1 MATRREIFAQPI
13 PQNPPLDGPVLLK
26 DGRPAYLRR
35 ASADDLPALVSFLQ
49 RVSDH
54 SMAYRFFGN
63 IPRGPQVAER
73 LIAPEVQG
81 TGLSLVVTVGEGER
95 AKIVGVGSY
104 ERIGDH
110 PVAEVAFLV
119 EDQFQGRGIGM
130 LLLER
135 LAMGAEDEGLE
146 RLEAVVMPEN
156 QRMLRIFTDSG
167 YEIDREFEGGDILIT
182 FSIEPTRTSVERYE
196 ARDRVAT
203 VASLIPFFHPRSV
216 AVIGASRD
224 PDQIGH
230 RVVYNLVRSRFHG
243 PVYPV
248 NPRAEVIASM
258 PAYPSV
264 LAVPHDI
271 DLAIV
276 AVPPDEVLG
285 VVDECAEKG
294 IRGLIVLTAGFAE
307 SGPEGKELQERLV
320 TKVRANG
327 MRLIGPNCL
336 GLINT
341 ADEVRLHGTFV
352 DVWPRPGRVAMSSQS
367 GALGLAVLEYASDLG
382 LGFSSFA
389 GIGNKAD
396 VSGNDLLLYWE
407 EDPRTDVI
415 LLYLESFGNPRRFA
429 NLARRI
435 GRKKPILAVKGGR
448 TRAGQRAAGSHTAA
462 AAADDAIVEAFFA
475 QTGVIRCDTLEE
487 MFDVAL
493 LLAYQPLPKGPRVAV
508 LSNSG
513 GPATLCADA
522 CEANGLELPTLEPAD
537 RKRLMQALPRLSAVA
552 NPIDMTAFATADEY
566 RRALSILL
574 QASYLDAVIVMF
586 TPIGTADTEDVAQ
599 AVVEAVAERP
609 GKPVLANF
617 MGVRGTTQR
626 LRWEGG
632 LIPAYSFPEA
642 AARALG
648 QATKYAAWRERPRS
662 GVVVDFAD
670 IEWDAVETLIAAGA
684 RAPGGWL
691 ERPQVGDLLAALGI
705 PTAPTRVVR
714 DEDEAARAAE
724 EVGYPAVLRA
734 QREPSLDGA
743 HRADVYINL
752 ENAEDVRRAFGSLRR
767 RQHVADGGQ
776 PAALVQP
783 MVPHGVD
790 VMIRVTEEAGF
801 GPVVAL
807 GLPAGGLGLVRDP
820 IYGIMPFSQ
829 ADAEEV
835 VRSLRQ
841 RFTEATGGAD
851 FSLDLG
857 ALEEVLLRLSRLVH
871 EFPQLAVVELWPLR
885 VHSQGRGCALLD
897 ARVRIVG

>member
-1 MATRREIFAQPI
+1 MPNRREIYARPI

-35 ASADDLPALVSFLQ
+35 ASADDLAALGSFLQ

-63 IPRGPQVAER
+63 TPRGPQVAER

-104 ERIGDH
+104 ERAEDR

-230 RVVYNLVRSRFHG
+230 RVVYNLVRSRFNG

-248 NPRAEVIASM
+248 NPRAEVIASI

-264 LAVPHDI
+264 LQVPHDI

-307 SGPEGKELQERLV
+307 SGDEGRELQQKLV

-341 ADEVRLHGTFV
+341 AQDVRLHGTFV
-352 DVWPRPGRVAMSSQS
+352 DGWPQTGRVAMSSQS
-367 GALGLAVLEYASDLG
+367 GALGLAVLEYAGDLG

-396 VSGNDLLLYWE
+396 VSGNDLLQYWE
-407 EDPRTDVI
+407 EDPQTDVI

-462 AAADDAIVEAFFA
+462 AAANDAVVEAFFA
-475 QTGVIRCDTLEE
+475 QTGVVRCDTLEE
-487 MFDVAL
+487 MFDLAI
-493 LLAYQPLPKGPRVAV
+493 LLANQPLPVGPRVAV

-513 GPATLCADA
+513 GPAILCADA
-522 CEANGLELPTLEPAD
+522 CEANGLELPTIEPAD
-537 RKRLMQALPRLSAVA
+537 RERLMEALPRLSAVG
-552 NPIDMTAFATADEY
+552 NPIDMTSFATADEY
-566 RRALSILL
+566 RQALRILL
-574 QASYLDAVIVMF
+574 QADYLDAIIVMF
-586 TPIGTADTEDVAQ
+586 TPIGTADTSEVAR
-599 AVVEAVAERP
+599 AVVESVAERP

-617 MGVRGTTQR
+617 MGVRGTAQR
-626 LRWEGG
+626 LQWPGG
-632 LIPAYSFPEA
+632 MIPSYGFPEA

-648 QATKYAAWRERPRS
+648 QAAKYAQWRSRRRS
-662 GVVVDFAD
+662 GVVDFVD
-670 IEWDAVETLIAAGA
+670 IEWDAVEKIVATAARTA
-684 RAPGGWL
+684 DGWL
-691 ERPQVGDLLAALGI
+691 ERQTVGTLLSALRLPAV
-705 PTAPTRVVR
+705 PTFVVHT
-714 DEDEAARAAE
+714 EEEAADAAE
-724 EVGYPAVLRA
+724 KVGYPVVLRA
-734 QREPSLDGA
+734 FHAPE
-743 HRADVYINL
+743 RAGERRSDVYINL
-752 ENAEDVRRAFGSLRR
+752 DGVEDVQRAFKSLCRR
-767 RQHVADGGQ
+767 LQEAGEER

-783 MVPHGVD
+783 MVPQGVD
-790 VMIRVTEEAGF
+790 VVIRVTEEAGF

-807 GLPAGGLGLVRDP
+807 GLPASSFGLVRDP
-820 IYGIMPFSQ
+820 LYGIMPFAQ
-829 ADAEEV
+829 ADAEEMV
-835 VRSLRQ
+835 HSLKQ
-841 RFTEATGGAD
+841 RLVEGAGGVD
-851 FSLDLG
+851 FNLDFG
-857 ALEEVLLRLSRLVH
+857 ALEDVLLRLSRLVH
-871 EFPQLAVVELWPLR
+871 EFPQVAAVELGPLR
-885 VHSQGRGCALLD
+885 IHPQGRGCALLD
-897 ARVRIVG
+897 ARVRILG

>member
-1 MATRREIFAQPI
+1 MPNRREIYARPI

-35 ASADDLPALVSFLQ
+35 ASADDLAALGSFLQ

-63 IPRGPQVAER
+63 TPRGPQVAER
-73 LIAPEVQG
+73 LIAPEVHG

-104 ERIGDH
+104 ERAEDR

-224 PDQIGH
+224 ADQIGH
-230 RVVYNLVRSRFHG
+230 RVVYNLVRSRFNG

-248 NPRAEVIASM
+248 NPRAEVIASI

-264 LAVPHDI
+264 LQVPHDI

-307 SGPEGKELQERLV
+307 SGDEGRELQQKLV

-341 ADEVRLHGTFV
+341 AQDVRLHGTFV
-352 DVWPRPGRVAMSSQS
+352 DGWPQTGRVAMSSQS
-367 GALGLAVLEYASDLG
+367 GALGLAVLEYAGDLG

-396 VSGNDLLLYWE
+396 VSGNDLLQYWE
-407 EDPRTDVI
+407 EDPQTDVI

-462 AAADDAIVEAFFA
+462 AAATDAVVEAFFA
-475 QTGVIRCDTLEE
+475 QTGVVRCDTLEE
-487 MFDVAL
+487 MFDLAI
-493 LLAYQPLPKGPRVAV
+493 LLANQPLPVGPRVAV

-513 GPATLCADA
+513 GPAILCADA
-522 CEANGLELPTLEPAD
+522 CEANGLELPTIEPAD
-537 RKRLMQALPRLSAVA
+537 RERLMEALPRLSAVG
-552 NPIDMTAFATADEY
+552 NPIDMTSFATADEY
-566 RRALSILL
+566 RQALRILL
-574 QASYLDAVIVMF
+574 QADYLDAIIVMF
-586 TPIGTADTEDVAQ
+586 TPIGTADTSEVAR
-599 AVVEAVAERP
+599 AVVESVAERP

-617 MGVRGTTQR
+617 MGVRGTAQR
-626 LRWEGG
+626 LQWPGG
-632 LIPAYSFPEA
+632 MIPSYGFPEA

-648 QATKYAAWRERPRS
+648 QAAKYAQWRSRRRS
-662 GVVVDFAD
+662 GVVDFVD
-670 IEWDAVETLIAAGA
+670 IEWDAVEKIVATAARTA
-684 RAPGGWL
+684 DGWL
-691 ERPQVGDLLAALGI
+691 ERQTVGTLLSALRLPAV
-705 PTAPTRVVR
+705 PTFVVHT
-714 DEDEAARAAE
+714 EEEAADAAE
-724 EVGYPAVLRA
+724 KVGYPVVLRA
-734 QREPSLDGA
+734 FHAPE
-743 HRADVYINL
+743 RAGERRSDVYINL
-752 ENAEDVRRAFGSLRR
+752 DGVEDVQRAFKSLCRR
-767 RQHVADGGQ
+767 LQEAGEER

-783 MVPHGVD
+783 MVPQGVD
-790 VMIRVTEEAGF
+790 VVIRVTEEAGF

-807 GLPAGGLGLVRDP
+807 GLPASSFGLVRDP
-820 IYGIMPFSQ
+820 LYGIMPFAQ
-829 ADAEEV
+829 ADAEEMV
-835 VRSLRQ
+835 HSLKQ
-841 RFTEATGGAD
+841 RLVEGAGGVD
-851 FSLDLG
+851 FNLDFG
-857 ALEEVLLRLSRLVH
+857 ALEDVLLRLSRLVH
-871 EFPQLAVVELWPLR
+871 EFPQVAAVELGPLR
-885 VHSQGRGCALLD
+885 IHPQGRGCALLD
-897 ARVRIVG
+897 ARVRILG

>member
-1 MATRREIFAQPI
+1 MPNRREIYARPI

-35 ASADDLPALVSFLQ
+35 ASADDQAALGSFLQ

-63 IPRGPQVAER
+63 TPRGPQVAER
-73 LIAPEVQG
+73 LIAPEVHG

-104 ERIGDH
+104 ERAEDR

-230 RVVYNLVRSRFHG
+230 RVVYNLVRSRFNG

-248 NPRAEVIASM
+248 NPRAEVIASI

-264 LAVPHDI
+264 LQVPHDI

-307 SGPEGKELQERLV
+307 SGDEGRELQQKLV

-336 GLINT
+336 GLVNT
-341 ADEVRLHGTFV
+341 AQDVRLHGTFV
-352 DVWPRPGRVAMSSQS
+352 DGWPQTGRVAMSSQS
-367 GALGLAVLEYASDLG
+367 GALGLAVLEYAGDLG

-396 VSGNDLLLYWE
+396 VSGNDLLQYWE
-407 EDPRTDVI
+407 EDPQTDVI

-462 AAADDAIVEAFFA
+462 AAANDAVVEAFFA
-475 QTGVIRCDTLEE
+475 QTGVVRCDTLEE
-487 MFDVAL
+487 MFDLAI
-493 LLAYQPLPKGPRVAV
+493 LLANQPLPAGPRVAV

-513 GPATLCADA
+513 GPAILCADA
-522 CEANGLELPTLEPAD
+522 CEANGLELPTIEPAD
-537 RKRLMQALPRLSAVA
+537 RERLMEALPRLSAVG
-552 NPIDMTAFATADEY
+552 NPIDMTSFATADEY
-566 RRALSILL
+566 RQALRILL
-574 QASYLDAVIVMF
+574 QADYLDAIIVMF
-586 TPIGTADTEDVAQ
+586 TPIGTADTSEVAR
-599 AVVEAVAERP
+599 AVVESVAERP

-617 MGVRGTTQR
+617 MGVRGTAQR
-626 LRWEGG
+626 LQWPGG
-632 LIPAYSFPEA
+632 MIPSYGFPEA

-648 QATKYAAWRERPRS
+648 QAAKYAQWRSRRRS
-662 GVVVDFAD
+662 GVVDFVD
-670 IEWDAVETLIAAGA
+670 IEWDAVEKIVATAARTA
-684 RAPGGWL
+684 DGWL
-691 ERPQVGDLLAALGI
+691 ERQTVGTLLSALRLPAV
-705 PTAPTRVVR
+705 PTFVVHT
-714 DEDEAARAAE
+714 EEEAADAAE
-724 EVGYPAVLRA
+724 KVGYPVVLRA
-734 QREPSLDGA
+734 FHAPE
-743 HRADVYINL
+743 RAGERRSDVYINL
-752 ENAEDVRRAFGSLRR
+752 DGVEDVQRAFKSLCRR
-767 RQHVADGGQ
+767 LQEAGEER

-783 MVPHGVD
+783 MVPQGVD
-790 VMIRVTEEAGF
+790 VVIRVTEEAGF

-807 GLPAGGLGLVRDP
+807 GLPASSFGLVRDP
-820 IYGIMPFSQ
+820 LYGIMPFAQ
-829 ADAEEV
+829 ADAEEMV
-835 VRSLRQ
+835 HSLKQ
-841 RFTEATGGAD
+841 RLVEGTGGVD
-851 FSLDLG
+851 FNLDFG
-857 ALEEVLLRLSRLVH
+857 ALEDVLLRLSRLVH
-871 EFPQLAVVELWPLR
+871 EFPQVAAVELGPLR
-885 VHSQGRGCALLD
+885 IHPQGRGCALLD
-897 ARVRIVG
+897 ARVRILG

>member
-1 MATRREIFAQPI
+1 MPNRREIYARPI

-35 ASADDLPALVSFLQ
+35 ASADDLAALGSFLQ

-63 IPRGPQVAER
+63 TPRGPQVAER
-73 LIAPEVQG
+73 LIAPEVHG

-104 ERIGDH
+104 ERAEDR

-230 RVVYNLVRSRFHG
+230 RVVYNLVRSRFNG

-248 NPRAEVIASM
+248 NPRAEVIASI

-264 LAVPHDI
+264 LQVPHDI

-294 IRGLIVLTAGFAE
+294 IRGLIVFTAGFAE
-307 SGPEGKELQERLV
+307 SGDEGRELQQKLV

-341 ADEVRLHGTFV
+341 AQDVRLHGTFV
-352 DVWPRPGRVAMSSQS
+352 DGWPQTGRVAMSSQS
-367 GALGLAVLEYASDLG
+367 GALGLAVLEYAGDLG

-396 VSGNDLLLYWE
+396 VSGNDLLQYWE
-407 EDPRTDVI
+407 EDPQTDVI

-462 AAADDAIVEAFFA
+462 AAATDAVVEAFFA
-475 QTGVIRCDTLEE
+475 QTGVVRCDTLEE
-487 MFDVAL
+487 MFDLAI
-493 LLAYQPLPKGPRVAV
+493 LLANQPLPVGPRVAV

-513 GPATLCADA
+513 GPAILCADA
-522 CEANGLELPTLEPAD
+522 CEANGLELPTIEPAD
-537 RKRLMQALPRLSAVA
+537 RERLMEALPRLSAVG
-552 NPIDMTAFATADEY
+552 NPIDMTSFATADEY
-566 RRALSILL
+566 RQALRILL
-574 QASYLDAVIVMF
+574 QADYLDAIIVMF
-586 TPIGTADTEDVAQ
+586 TPIGTADTSEVAR
-599 AVVEAVAERP
+599 AVVESVAERP

-617 MGVRGTTQR
+617 MGVRGTAQR
-626 LRWEGG
+626 LQWPGG
-632 LIPAYSFPEA
+632 MIPSYGFPEA

-648 QATKYAAWRERPRS
+648 QAAKYAQWRSRRRS
-662 GVVVDFAD
+662 GVVDFVD
-670 IEWDAVETLIAAGA
+670 IEWDAVEKIVATAARTA
-684 RAPGGWL
+684 DGWL
-691 ERPQVGDLLAALGI
+691 ERQTVGTLLSALRLPAV
-705 PTAPTRVVR
+705 PTFVVHT
-714 DEDEAARAAE
+714 EEEAADAAE
-724 EVGYPAVLRA
+724 KVGYPVVLRA
-734 QREPSLDGA
+734 FHAPE
-743 HRADVYINL
+743 RAGERRSDVYINL
-752 ENAEDVRRAFGSLRR
+752 DGVEDVQRAFKSLCRR
-767 RQHVADGGQ
+767 LQEAGEER

-783 MVPHGVD
+783 MVPQGVD
-790 VMIRVTEEAGF
+790 VVIRVTEEAGF

-807 GLPAGGLGLVRDP
+807 GLPASSFGLVRDP
-820 IYGIMPFSQ
+820 LYGIMPFAQ
-829 ADAEEV
+829 ADAEEMV
-835 VRSLRQ
+835 HSLKQ
-841 RFTEATGGAD
+841 RLVEGAGGVD
-851 FSLDLG
+851 FNLDFG
-857 ALEEVLLRLSRLVH
+857 ALEDVLLRLSRLVH
-871 EFPQLAVVELWPLR
+871 EFPQVAAVELGPLR
-885 VHSQGRGCALLD
+885 IHPQGRGCALLD
-897 ARVRIVG
+897 ARVRILG

>member
-1 MATRREIFAQPI
+1 MPNRREIYARPI

-35 ASADDLPALVSFLQ
+35 ASADDLAALGSFLQ

-63 IPRGPQVAER
+63 TPRGPQVAER
-73 LIAPEVQG
+73 LIAPEVHG

-104 ERIGDH
+104 ERAEDR

-230 RVVYNLVRSRFHG
+230 RVVYNLVRSRFNG

-248 NPRAEVIASM
+248 NPRAEVIASI

-264 LAVPHDI
+264 LQVPHDI

-307 SGPEGKELQERLV
+307 SGDEGRELQQKLV

-341 ADEVRLHGTFV
+341 AQDVRLHGTFV
-352 DVWPRPGRVAMSSQS
+352 DGWPQTGRVAMSSQS
-367 GALGLAVLEYASDLG
+367 GALGLAVLEYAGDLG

-396 VSGNDLLLYWE
+396 VSGNDLLQYWE
-407 EDPRTDVI
+407 EDPQTDVI

-462 AAADDAIVEAFFA
+462 AAANDAVVEAFFA
-475 QTGVIRCDTLEE
+475 QTGVVRCDTLEE
-487 MFDVAL
+487 MFDLAI
-493 LLAYQPLPKGPRVAV
+493 LLANQPLPVGPRVAV

-513 GPATLCADA
+513 GPAILCADA
-522 CEANGLELPTLEPAD
+522 CEANGLELPTIEPAD
-537 RKRLMQALPRLSAVA
+537 RERLMEALPRLSAVG
-552 NPIDMTAFATADEY
+552 NPIDMTSFATADEY
-566 RRALSILL
+566 RQALRILL
-574 QASYLDAVIVMF
+574 QADYLDAIIVMF
-586 TPIGTADTEDVAQ
+586 TPIGTADTSEVAR
-599 AVVEAVAERP
+599 AVVESVAERP

-617 MGVRGTTQR
+617 MGVRGTAQR
-626 LRWEGG
+626 LQWPGG
-632 LIPAYSFPEA
+632 MIPSYGFPEA

-648 QATKYAAWRERPRS
+648 QAAKYAQWRSRRRS
-662 GVVVDFAD
+662 GVVDFVD
-670 IEWDAVETLIAAGA
+670 IEWDAVEKIVATAARTA
-684 RAPGGWL
+684 DGWL
-691 ERPQVGDLLAALGI
+691 ERQTVGTLLSALRLPAV
-705 PTAPTRVVR
+705 PTFVVHT
-714 DEDEAARAAE
+714 EEEAADAAE
-724 EVGYPAVLRA
+724 KVGYPVVLRA
-734 QREPSLDGA
+734 FHAPE
-743 HRADVYINL
+743 RAGERRSDVYINL
-752 ENAEDVRRAFGSLRR
+752 DGVEDVQRAFKSLCRR
-767 RQHVADGGQ
+767 LQEAGEER

-783 MVPHGVD
+783 MVPQGVD
-790 VMIRVTEEAGF
+790 VVIRVTEEAGF

-807 GLPAGGLGLVRDP
+807 GLPASSFGLVRDP
-820 IYGIMPFSQ
+820 LYGIMPFAQ
-829 ADAEEV
+829 ADAEEMV
-835 VRSLRQ
+835 HSLKQ
-841 RFTEATGGAD
+841 RLVEGAGGVD
-851 FSLDLG
+851 FNLDFG
-857 ALEEVLLRLSRLVH
+857 ALEDVLLRLSRLVH
-871 EFPQLAVVELWPLR
+871 EFPQVAAVELGPLR
-885 VHSQGRGCALLD
+885 IHPQGRGCALLD
-897 ARVRIVG
+897 ARVRILG